1 LRTVAPVYGA
11 IGLGMALYFASQ
23 GAKRVLWPVL
33 AGTMRMLVAAG
44 VGWAAV
50 TWLGAGLSTLFQ
62 IVALAA
68 VLFGLVTAA
77 AVLGG
82 AWDRGPGRGNTGP
95 RRNALRQAS
104 ISTLSEV
111 CACPDS
117 MSASGEF

>member
-1 LRTVAPVYGA
+1 
-11 IGLGMALYFASQ
+11 MALYFASQ

-33 AGTMRMLVAAG
+33 AGTMRMLVAAF

-50 TWLGAGLSTLFQ
+50 AWLGADLSTLFE

-82 AWDRGPGRGNTGP
+82 AWDRSPAGAIPVPAEMR
-95 RRNALRQAS
+95 
-104 ISTLSEV
+104 E
-111 CACPDS
+111 
-117 MSASGEF
+117 SGFT